1 MDLVW
6 PNGVRMS
13 SVDWR
18 HISNSEVFA
27 GAYGVAQT
35 VARPGDR
42 LGCAVAVRSS
52 RGAERAKLRS
62 LAAALRGRANRIYLA
77 DLSYRK
83 RGAFPSTE
91 LLANQDFSN
100 GGLTGWATDASFSA
114 SVSDQVARLE
124 RNTIGAAAAA
134 LYQTLAVTQYAPHVI
149 RALAAS
155 GRGTFASLIAGMNGI
170 NSATLTPGTGLSSC
184 SGVPLTTSAQ
194 TWIYDGAAS
203 GNTAGDFFCIPFVS
217 MQRCALVDN
226 APNQFLQSNTFA
238 NAAWTKNNVTA
249 TDNAVNGPD
258 YLGNMARLT
267 ETAVNSTHEI
277 GQVLTFSSGAQ
288 DIFVGCVLTAL
299 TRSWGRLR
307 LIENTGSTV
316 ASAYFN
322 LASGATGTIATGANW
337 SDVRTG
343 SVNLGGGYYYCY
355 LIAKKTNAATSV
367 SAFIGAATAD
377 NTGAYLGVAAT
388 NAIGVWHGV
397 CTPSSVAVRF
407 NATPTT
413 STASTGTAAT
423 GLAIYVK
430 GLPAST
436 SDLALRGD
444 MVQIDNQ
451 IKFFAG
457 DLKSD
462 AAGFGTLVLDSPFPR
477 ALVDNAP
484 VIFGSPMTKFYLA
497 RDVEYPT
504 APGDLSDFV
513 FEFEQDL
520 AA

>member
-1 MDLVW
+1 MDFVW
-6 PNGVRMS
+6 PNGVVQN

-18 HISNSEVFA
+18 HISNTEVSE
-27 GAYGVAQT
+27 GMYGGIQT
-35 VARPGDR
+35 IERPGDR
-42 LGCAVAVRSS
+42 LSCVITVRNSK
-52 RGAERAKLRS
+52 GDARAKLRA
-62 LAAALRGRANRIYLA
+62 LAAALRGRANRIYLS
-77 DLSYRK
+77 DFSYRK
-83 RGAFPSTE
+83 RGSFPSAE
-91 LLANQDFSN
+91 LFGNQDFSS
-100 GGLTGWATDASFSA
+100 LTGWTTDASFTA

-134 LYQTLAVTQYAPHVI
+134 LYQTLTVTQYAPYVI
-149 RALAAS
+149 RALALS

-170 NSATLTPGTGLSSC
+170 NSATLTPGTGLTSC
-184 SGVPLTTSAQ
+184 AGVPLTTSAQ
-194 TWIYDGAAS
+194 AWVYDGAAS
-203 GNTAGDFFCIPFVS
+203 GNTAGDFFCVPFVS
-217 MQRCALVDN
+217 MQRCGLVDN
-226 APNQFLQSNTFA
+226 APNQFLQSNTFG

-277 GQVLTFSSGAQ
+277 GQVLTFSSSAQ
-288 DIFVGCVLTAL
+288 DIFVGCVLTGL
-299 TRSWGRLR
+299 TRTWGRLR
-307 LIENTGSTV
+307 LIENTSSTV

-322 LASGATGTIATGANW
+322 LSTGAVGTTATGANW

-343 SVNLGGGYYYCY
+343 SVSLGGGYYYCY

-413 STASTGTAAT
+413 STVSTGTAAT
-423 GLAIYVK
+423 GSSIYVK

-436 SDLALRGD
+436 SGVSLRGD
-444 MVQIDNQ
+444 MVQVDNQ
-451 IKFFAG
+451 IKFFAT
-457 DLKSD
+457 DLKTD
-462 AAGFGTLVLDSPFPR
+462 AAGLGTLVLDSPFPR

-484 VIFGSPMTKFYLA
+484 VIFGSPMAKFYLA
-497 RDVEYPT
+497 SDAEYPT
-504 APGDLSDFV
+504 QPGDLSDFE
-513 FEFEQDL
+513 FEFRQDL
-520 AA
+520 NA